1 MYSQSA
7 DQKHKQDWAA
17 QVAIRPS
24 GARAFTADINP
35 GFLVPGVSGP
45 SVTVRLILLQF
56 FPSSRNMISRMGRP
70 RMGVLHKE

>member
-17 QVAIRPS
+17 HGGDGRAGV
-24 GARAFTADINP
+24 RAFTADINP
-35 GFLVPGVSGP
+35 GFLVPGVSGR

-56 FPSSRNMISRMGRP
+56 FPSSRNMIFQDGPSSNGSAA
-70 RMGVLHKE
+70 